1 MEGAQVFTCNTGGN
15 VRSLF
20 SKNSNSDALFLKV
33 ENNKVSGKGYVCNE
47 DGRNGY
53 VDDFE
58 FAIKEVKSVFLGE
71 YMGMQAL
78 GFNVKVNGL
87 YGAKKAQI
95 MLPQLKNMDLV
106 VGLLNRLKASAE
118 SSAEDEERS
127 TAARRP
133 AAPSPAPAPAP
144 AREPA
149 KQAGGYQPTAQAGDS
164 KSSFSTASPASAG
177 GYSAPS
183 SSSYSSPAPAKAPAP
198 APAPAVKDGLDSDE
212 FQQKMDKLVVLK
224 DCGLLG
230 EKEFK
235 AKKAELVGQYCDLTD
250 FNEKIQKLI
259 VLKDCGLL
267 SEKEFEANRNDI
279 IKECCDTGTSDPTE
293 YMKSVQKLSFLE
305 MGGVITSEEYEKN
318 KQTLIDDVTFKPSD
332 DKDTFQRKL
341 RRLPVLKQTQLITGA
356 EYDQRLAD
364 MYKMI
369 EINTDD
375 PTDILAA
382 KMSKW
387 SMLAQEHII
396 SANELKEK
404 QRALIAEGLNGSVNS
419 PAELQATVKRL
430 VALRDG
436 EWLSDRDYEVKKEE
450 LLRRINAGN
459 DYSEALK
466 MYQMLSETGFVSEQ
480 EYLDQRQK
488 CIDDIFKPYG
498 SMDEF
503 KVRVNNLLELQ
514 KAGIITEEEFANF
527 KTKLMSEL

>member
-20 SKNSNSDALFLKV
+20 SKNNNNDALFLKV
-33 ENNKVSGKGYVCNE
+33 ENDKVSGKGYVCNE

-53 VDDFE
+53 VDEFE

-78 GFNVKVNGL
+78 GFNAKVNGL

-118 SSAEDEERS
+118 SNAEEEARSATVRR
-127 TAARRP
+127 TATPPP
-133 AAPSPAPAPAP
+133 APTPAPAP
-144 AREPA
+144 REQTA
-149 KQAGGYQPTAQAGDS
+149 GYQHSAPEPVS
-164 KSSFSTASPASAG
+164 RPAST
-177 GYSAPS
+177 SAAPRP
-183 SSSYSSPAPAKAPAP
+183 SSSYSSPAPEPAP
-198 APAPAVKDGLDSDE
+198 APVPAAKSGLESDE

-235 AKKAELVGQYCDLTD
+235 AKKAELVGQYCDLSD

-305 MGGVITSEEYEKN
+305 MGGVITTEEYEKN
-318 KQTLIDDVTFKPSD
+318 KQTLIDDVTFMPSD
-332 DKDTFQRKL
+332 DRDTFLKKL
-341 RRLPVLKQTQLITGA
+341 RRLPVLKQAQLITGA
-356 EYDQRLAD
+356 EYDQRLND
-364 MYKMI
+364 MYGMI
-369 EINTDD
+369 EINADDETDV
-375 PTDILAA
+375 LAV

-387 SMLAQEHII
+387 SMLAQERII
-396 SANELKEK
+396 SANDLKEK
-404 QRALIAEGLNGSVNS
+404 QKTLIAEGLNGSVSS
-419 PAELQATVKRL
+419 PEELKATVKRL

-450 LLRRINAGN
+450 LLRKINTGS
-459 DYSEALK
+459 DYSETLK
-466 MYQMLSETGFVSEQ
+466 MYRMLAEIGFVSDQ
-480 EYLDQRQK
+480 DYRNQRQK

-514 KAGIITEEEFANF
+514 KAGIITEEEFASF

>member
-1 MEGAQVFTCNTGGN
+1 MEGAQDFTCNTGGN

-33 ENNKVSGKGYVCNE
+33 ENDKVSGKGYFCNE

-78 GFNVKVNGL
+78 GFNAKVNGL

-118 SSAEDEERS
+118 SNAEEELRS
-127 TAARRP
+127 SARRS
-133 AAPSPAPAPAP
+133 AAPSP
-144 AREPA
+144 
-149 KQAGGYQPTAQAGDS
+149 S
-164 KSSFSTASPASAG
+164 
-177 GYSAPS
+177 
-183 SSSYSSPAPAKAPAP
+183 APAP
-198 APAPAVKDGLDSDE
+198 APAPVQESREQSGGYQHAAPEGGRTSSFAASTPTPSSNYSTPSPAPAPEVPAAKDGLESEE
-212 FQQKMDKLVVLK
+212 FQQKMDKLVVLR

-305 MGGVITSEEYEKN
+305 MGGVITTEEYEKN
-318 KQTLIDDVTFKPSD
+318 KQTLIDDVTFMPSD
-332 DKDTFQRKL
+332 DRDTFQRKL
-341 RRLPVLKQTQLITGA
+341 RRLPVLKQAQLITDA
-356 EYDQRLAD
+356 EYSQRLAT
-364 MYKMI
+364 MYGMI
-369 EINTDD
+369 EINADDETDV
-375 PTDILAA
+375 LAV

-387 SMLAQEHII
+387 TMLAQEHII
-396 SANELKEK
+396 SSNELKEK
-404 QRALIAEGLNGSVNS
+404 QRALIAEGLNGSVSS
-419 PAELQATVKRL
+419 PAELKATVKRL

-436 EWLSDRDYEVKKEE
+436 EWLSEKDFEVKKQE
-450 LLRRINAGN
+450 LLRKIDAGS
-459 DYSEALK
+459 DYSENLK
-466 MYQMLSETGFVSEQ
+466 MYQMLAEIGFVSEQ
-480 EYLDQRQK
+480 DYLNQRQK

-514 KAGIITEEEFANF
+514 KAGIITEEEFSSF

>member
-1 MEGAQVFTCNTGGN
+1 MEGAQVFTCNAGGN

-33 ENNKVSGKGYVCNE
+33 ENDKVSGKGYVCNE

-78 GFNVKVNGL
+78 GFNAKVNGL

-118 SSAEDEERS
+118 SNAEEELRS
-127 TAARRP
+127 SAARKP
-133 AAPSPAPAPAP
+133 AAPPPPSPAPAPTP
-144 AREPA
+144 AREA
-149 KQAGGYQPTAQAGDS
+149 KEQSDGYQYAASEGSRTP
-164 KSSFSTASPASAG
+164 SFTTASPASSSN
-177 GYSAPS
+177 YST
-183 SSSYSSPAPAKAPAP
+183 PAP
-198 APAPAVKDGLDSDE
+198 APAPEVPAAKDGLESEE
-212 FQQKMDKLVVLK
+212 FQQKMDKLVVLR

-279 IKECCDTGTSDPTE
+279 IKECCDTGTSDPAE

-305 MGGVITSEEYEKN
+305 MGGVITPEEYEKN
-318 KQTLIDDVTFKPSD
+318 KQTLIDDVTFKSSD
-332 DKDTFQRKL
+332 DRDTFQRKL
-341 RRLPVLKQTQLITGA
+341 RRLPVLKQAQLITDA
-356 EYDQRLAD
+356 EYNQRLTD
-364 MYKMI
+364 MYRMI

-375 PTDILAA
+375 ETDVLAV

-387 SMLAQEHII
+387 TMLAQERII
-396 SANELKEK
+396 SSNELKEK
-404 QRALIAEGLNGSVNS
+404 QKALIAEGLNGSVSS

-436 EWLSDRDYEVKKEE
+436 EWLSEKDYEVKKQE
-450 LLRRINAGN
+450 LLRKIDAGS
-459 DYSEALK
+459 DYSENLK
-466 MYQMLSETGFVSEQ
+466 MYQMLATIGFVSDQ
-480 EYLDQRQK
+480 DYLNQRQK

-514 KAGIITEEEFANF
+514 KAGIITEEEFSSF

>member
-33 ENNKVSGKGYVCNE
+33 ENDKVSGKGYVCNE

-78 GFNVKVNGL
+78 GFNAKVNGL

-118 SSAEDEERS
+118 SNAEEELRS
-127 TAARRP
+127 SARRS
-133 AAPSPAPAPAP
+133 AAPSP
-144 AREPA
+144 
-149 KQAGGYQPTAQAGDS
+149 S
-164 KSSFSTASPASAG
+164 
-177 GYSAPS
+177 
-183 SSSYSSPAPAKAPAP
+183 APAP
-198 APAPAVKDGLDSDE
+198 APAPVQESREQSGGYQHAAPEGGRTSSFAASTPTPSSNYSTPSPAPAPEVPAAKDGLESEE
-212 FQQKMDKLVVLK
+212 FQQKMDKLVVLR

-305 MGGVITSEEYEKN
+305 MGGVITTEEYEKN
-318 KQTLIDDVTFKPSD
+318 KQTLIDDVTFMPSD
-332 DKDTFQRKL
+332 DRDTFQRKL
-341 RRLPVLKQTQLITGA
+341 RRLPVLKQAQLITDA
-356 EYDQRLAD
+356 EYSQRLAT
-364 MYKMI
+364 MYGMI
-369 EINTDD
+369 EINADDETDV
-375 PTDILAA
+375 LAV

-387 SMLAQEHII
+387 TMLAQEHII
-396 SANELKEK
+396 SSNELKEK
-404 QRALIAEGLNGSVNS
+404 QRALIAEGLNGSVSS
-419 PAELQATVKRL
+419 PAELKATVKRL

-436 EWLSDRDYEVKKEE
+436 EWLSEKDFEVKKQE
-450 LLRRINAGN
+450 LLRKIDAGS
-459 DYSEALK
+459 DYSENLK
-466 MYQMLSETGFVSEQ
+466 MYQMLAEIGFVSEQ
-480 EYLDQRQK
+480 DYLNQRQK

-514 KAGIITEEEFANF
+514 KAGIITEEEFSSF